1 MYITIA
7 LQTTSEKND
16 TLIGLK
22 KKKKSINPSYFTRD
36 LQY

>member
-22 KKKKSINPSYFTRD
+22 KKSINPSYFTRD